1 MVPLDDP
8 VGCKPSHELASRLG
22 GKQRRAWHTP
32 KRRRRRAVRGG
43 AWSDAA
49 ARAGRAWGAPRQ
61 PAIGGGA
68 PPQWQRGRG
77 PARPTSNSCRPG
89 LWEETARRLRRPGLW
104 PPVWQTGERN
114 ARDAGAV
121 RTRPTEA
128 AGGETL
134 TSDGDL
140 RRGTRNRTKRGETG
154 AAGASGR
161 RRQPLRHKRAPE
173 S

>member
-1 MVPLDDP
+1 MAHTEEEEETGGQRRSLERR
-8 VGCKPSHELASRLG
+8 GRQGWRSLG
-22 GKQRRAWHTP
+22 GSP
-32 KRRRRRAVRGG
+32 
-43 AWSDAA
+43 A
-49 ARAGRAWGAPRQ
+49 ARHW
-61 PAIGGGA
+61 GGA

-77 PARPTSNSCRPG
+77 PARPTSTSCRPG
-89 LWEETARRLRRPGLW
+89 LWEKTARRLQRPGLW

-140 RRGTRNRTKRGETG
+140 RSGTRNRTKRGETG
-154 AAGASGR
+154 AGGRPGGAGNHSGTSGHR
-161 RRQPLRHKRAPE
+161 NPE
-173 S
+173 EHFR